1 MVTIDTYFTAFKN
14 ASLSQNKAHSLLKCH
29 LTPMKK
35 SLSKRTCPHTV
46 KLSMQSRINK
56 VTCTG
61 TY

>member
-1 MVTIDTYFTAFKN
+1 MPVIIDTYFTAFKN
-14 ASLSQNKAHSLLKCH
+14 ASLSQNKAHSH
-29 LTPMKK
+29 PTPMNK

-56 VTCTG
+56 ATCTG